1 MIKLEIEEF
10 VEEVK
15 AEMYGY
21 EEIEDSQINDWENKF
36 REWVKKESGK
46 KIKNNRIKLGPNSI
60 IIELKDETDIFQIA
74 DKYLVAVVNN
84 EVDEYW
90 IDWQL

>member
-84 EVDEYW
+84 EVDKYW